1 MHYLNLDVLALICDS
16 AYDVSTVL
24 HFSLAS
30 HSFRA
35 IAVKRLL
42 SMRPVALN
50 SERSVR
56 AFHKFVFADPRS
68 RLPFLRAL
76 NIGVPG
82 PPPWGPVGF
91 DALEPDKAPEEVV
104 QFILDIIDRA
114 THLTSLTLPHPRWTF
129 AYLSDP
135 RIPEAIARISTLR
148 QLALIDSCLREQ
160 CPMVKRIVNS
170 TRSASTLRVLRISLD
185 LTMLIPGLLVR
196 GGHAI
201 KATALDA
208 LLSHLAP
215 TLQVLHI
222 ISSRCLQLDAKG
234 VEYPALRS
242 LICMA
247 HVVGEHGR
255 DVDTD
260 ILVSK
265 FPALD
270 GTLLVHLW
278 KPYDET
284 EEDVTELRR
293 IRASNEERQKKRS
306 WRHLDRVFAS
316 NVLSLFAMG
325 LACPVRYLMVEDLAS
340 HTRDYMVE
348 ILRATPPT
356 HLKLSVKL
364 CYGAAVFQGLF
375 PPEVIS
381 RLTHLV
387 LLLEYVDEPETLE
400 EATVEWKPLLAEII
414 DSIRS
419 LRLTHLRLSVRYNI
433 DEISR
438 GVTRRKSFVQA
449 IDNARGEKLASELM
463 DAVPSLQY
471 VFVSA
476 GGHFEAWP
484 DDYPAGACAG
494 KRVRPVV
501 HSAWKNMRI
510 ALRPSASPRKIEEDV
525 MRQILLDEELTLS
538 ETDIVSDVHFAR
550 ADRV

>member
-16 AYDVSTVL
+16 TYDVSTVL
-24 HFSLAS
+24 CFSLAS

-76 NIGVPG
+76 TIGIPG
-82 PPPWGPVGF
+82 SPPRGPVAL
-91 DALEPDKAPEEVV
+91 DTRLEPDKAPKEVV
-104 QFILDIIDRA
+104 QFILDIIGRV
-114 THLTSLTLPHPRWTF
+114 THLTSLALPQPRWTL
-129 AYLSDP
+129 AHLSDP

-148 QLALIDSCLREQ
+148 ELALIDSCLREQ
-160 CPMVKRIVNS
+160 CPMVKKIVK
-170 TRSASTLRVLRISLD
+170 TTHSAVTLRVLRISLD

-201 KATALDA
+201 KTTALDA
-208 LLSHLAP
+208 LLGHLAP

-234 VEYPALRS
+234 VEFPALRS

-270 GTLLVHLW
+270 GTLLVRSW
-278 KPYDET
+278 KPYNET

-293 IRASNEERQKKRS
+293 IRASNEERQTKRT
-306 WRHLDRVFAS
+306 WKHLDQVFAS

-325 LACPVRYLMVEDLAS
+325 LLCPVRYLVVEDLAS
-340 HTRDYMVE
+340 HTRDYMAE
-348 ILRATPPT
+348 ILSATPPT

-375 PPEVIS
+375 PPEVIP

-387 LLLEYVDEPETLE
+387 LLLEYFDEPETLE
-400 EATVEWKPLLAEII
+400 DATVEWKPLLVCLR
-414 DSIRS
+414 DSR
-419 LRLTHLRLSVRYNI
+419 LR
-433 DEISR
+433 
-438 GVTRRKSFVQA
+438 
-449 IDNARGEKLASELM
+449 
-463 DAVPSLQY
+463 
-471 VFVSA
+471 
-476 GGHFEAWP
+476 
-484 DDYPAGACAG
+484 
-494 KRVRPVV
+494 
-501 HSAWKNMRI
+501 
-510 ALRPSASPRKIEEDV
+510 
-525 MRQILLDEELTLS
+525 
-538 ETDIVSDVHFAR
+538 
-550 ADRV
+550 DR